1 MSEVYSPTSEQ
12 DVQTF
17 VHSCFLEGS
26 PIEVMGFGSK
36 AIGREIQC
44 SKTLKLQKF
53 DGIIEYFPDELYI
66 KVKPGTSLE
75 LIESTLKQK
84 NQELSFEPSDLGFL
98 YQGKSLK
105 GSVGAAVACNL
116 SGSRRFKAGALRD
129 HLLGFKAIN
138 GKGEIIKSGGTVVKN
153 VTGYDVSKLISG
165 SYGTLGVITE
175 IILKVQPR
183 YDESQTLL
191 IYGVNLKKALN
202 IFSQSMQTSFEISG
216 ACYYPEGMA
225 NFFNLND
232 IDNSS
237 SITAIRV
244 EGPKISVSERINSLK
259 KLFVEHKNIFVL
271 ENYQSRIFWKSTSDI
286 SFFKNS
292 ENIVVK
298 VSLPPVSA
306 EEFLQ
311 QFMNEHIRFVID
323 WAGNLIWIEIARED
337 SILLRQLR
345 KKVINF
351 NGHLTI
357 MKAPTHV
364 RIREDFL
371 TVVDENM
378 KKLSL
383 RIKESFDP
391 KSILNPGKMYSG
403 L

>member
-75 LIESTLKQK
+75 LIESTLEQK
-84 NQELSFEPSDLGFL
+84 NQELSFEPSDLGYL
-98 YQGKSLK
+98 YKGKSLK

-116 SGSRRFKAGALRD
+116 SGSRRFKTGALRD
-129 HLLGFKAIN
+129 HLLGFRAIN

-232 IDNSS
+232 VDNSS
-237 SITAIRV
+237 SISAIRV

-259 KLFVEHKNIFVL
+259 KLFVEHNIFVL

-286 SFFKNS
+286 SFFNNS

-298 VSLPPVSA
+298 VSLPPIFA

-311 QFMNEHIRFVID
+311 QFMNEYIRYVID
-323 WAGNLIWIEIARED
+323 WAGNLIWIEIAKED

-357 MKAPTHV
+357 MKAPTNV

-383 RIKESFDP
+383 RIKASFDP

>member
-26 PIEVMGFGSK
+26 PIEVIGFGSK

-232 IDNSS
+232 VDNSS

-244 EGPKISVSERINSLK
+244 EGPKISVFERINSLR

>member
-116 SGSRRFKAGALRD
+116 SGSRRFKTGALRD
-129 HLLGFKAIN
+129 HLLGFRAIN

-232 IDNSS
+232 VDNSS

-244 EGPKISVSERINSLK
+244 EGPKISVSERINCLK

-271 ENYQSRIFWKSTSDI
+271 ENYQSRIFWKSTSDL
-286 SFFKNS
+286 SFFNNS